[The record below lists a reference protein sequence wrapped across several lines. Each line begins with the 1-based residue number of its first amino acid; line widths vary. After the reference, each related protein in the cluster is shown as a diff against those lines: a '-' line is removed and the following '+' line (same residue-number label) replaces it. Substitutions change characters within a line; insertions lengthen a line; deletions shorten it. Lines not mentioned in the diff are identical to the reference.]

1 MAHSVKCKYCQKTF
15 DRDKIAFVQVS
26 SKRYAHADC
35 YLREKV
41 KDANI
46 PELEII
52 DPNKAPDDVKDTMSH
67 IWDLLYKYVYH
78 DRQVFGREQIITDY
92 CRSIFNSI
100 CLKLI
105 IKPSSV

>member
-52 DPNKAPDDVKDTMSH
+52 ERHQHSGNVPYIKNGQDAAVAYGSYDFKFKNNTGNVIKIVMENTADN
-67 IWDLLYKYVYH
+67 
-78 DRQVFGREQIITDY
+78 ITA
-92 CRSIFNSI
+92 
-100 CLKLI
+100 KI
-105 IKPSSV
+105 IKIQ